1 MNDCCSFIADGSAE
15 DIDTTFSRSIIA
27 NDLKRYHKYGPRKS
41 SRILSS
47 LIEQHRSQQ
56 DVSLCDV
63 GSGIGSIAHAF
74 LNGNST
80 AVTVVETSSA
90 YIKASEEE
98 AQKRGTHD
106 RITYHHGDYV
116 HLAYE
121 IGSHDLMCLDRV
133 LCCYP
138 NMDSL
143 VGLSAINTKSLLAI
157 VIPRD
162 TAFHRILIGTFHI
175 IHSLWNLLRPS
186 APPPPFYM
194 HRLSDINE
202 TIKWCGLVPLVSKTT
217 FFWRIALYQRSQP

>member
-143 VGLSAINTKSLLAI
+143 VGLSAINTARYRNSKRHGFS
-157 VIPRD
+157 PNTDRD
-162 TAFHRILIGTFHI
+162 SSY
-175 IHSLWNLLRPS
+175 HSQSMEPTQAKCPS
-186 APPPPFYM
+186 PSFLYAPV
-194 HRLSDINE
+194 E
-202 TIKWCGLVPLVSKTT
+202 
-217 FFWRIALYQRSQP
+217 